1 MEVIKNSSLS
11 SMKDKMRYSVL
22 MCIYI
27 HEEMGVRYFLQLR
40 QQHPKFELP
49 RTLSGFIPVQWLFN
63 RLSWK
68 DTMEGVDYWKKKA
81 NGIHGWVRFRS
92 VLDNATNLVYEGTHH
107 ELDFF

>member
-68 DTMEGVDYWKKKA
+68 DTMEGVDYWKKK
-81 NGIHGWVRFRS
+81 S
-92 VLDNATNLVYEGTHH
+92 
-107 ELDFF
+107 